1 MTHLLVGSE
10 ADMEHG
16 LEYTVKLALEGSD
29 EKILNISFPSE
40 TLMSI
45 FMANL
50 FKEFVIHRVP
60 TDTGLNLTLIIPE
73 KE

>member
-1 MTHLLVGSE
+1 MTHLLIGSE

-16 LEYTVKLALEGSD
+16 LKYTVKLALQGKD
-29 EKILNISFPSE
+29 EKVLNLSFPSE
-40 TLMSI
+40 ALMSI

-50 FKEFVIHRVP
+50 FKEFVVQRVP

-73 KE
+73 PE